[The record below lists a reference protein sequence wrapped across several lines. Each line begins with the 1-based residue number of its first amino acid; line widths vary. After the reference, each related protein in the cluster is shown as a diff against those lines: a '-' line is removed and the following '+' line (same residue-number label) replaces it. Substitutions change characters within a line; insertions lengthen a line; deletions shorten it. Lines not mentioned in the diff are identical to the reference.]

1 MVGVSQDTAMTK
13 SEVKRKQKIRRY
25 AGFPPAAGDELIE
38 TLTLESWKLTRERV
52 RAKRYD
58 TGALYR
64 SIRYNIRKGYGA
76 IIAGGPGAKHAHL
89 VQYGARG
96 GNMPKLNYMTYGYN
110 KVRREMQRLWKAAVG
125 KAYGKQAR

>member
-1 MVGVSQDTAMTK
+1 MK
-13 SEVKRKQKIRRY
+13 SEVKRRQKIRRY

-38 TLTLESWKLTRERV
+38 VLTVESYKLTRKRV
-52 RAKRYD
+52 RDKRYD

-64 SIRYNIRKGYGA
+64 SIRYNFRKGYGA

-96 GNMPKLNYMTYGYN
+96 GRMPKLNYMTYGYN
-110 KVRREMQRLWKAAVG
+110 KVRRELRKIWKAATG
-125 KAYGKQAR
+125 KAYAKQAR